1 MAAYGAMPAEAAPL
15 THLSLHPKG
24 ARTARIDFTLVLTNV
39 FLPVAIFATA
49 FLALSFKLRYDT
61 WWLACIVAVVALLPA
76 VYVGLQMRS
85 RFSKEGSNST
95 HGRWL
100 RLLFIFCI
108 CAWAAGVILG
118 MLNFS
123 SNLQPYY
130 DMQGL
135 NYYTSVDASKSG
147 QSHIDAGRLM
157 FQPGSKVELKRA
169 MGVKVS
175 NTYCV
180 APIVNPNV
188 PFEGRQY
195 DYWAVGM
202 DCCSSVQPQEDWH
215 CGEVDNQLAFAGMRL
230 MSEVPRPFYRMA
242 VQEAEATYKLR
253 ASHPIFIEWMQDP
266 AAKIASWHET
276 GTRFF
281 LKCLFS
287 FIVLMFFLAF
297 SASLY
302 FSRAFSESHPCKG
315 TGFMKYLEANPD
327 HDFYG
332 EEGYDDGLSKRII
345 T

>member
-1 MAAYGAMPAEAAPL
+1 MAAYGSMPADAAPL

-24 ARTARIDFTLVLTNV
+24 ARTARIDFSLIFINV
-39 FLPVAIFATA
+39 FLPVATFAAA
-49 FLALSFKLRYDT
+49 FLALSFKLQYDM
-61 WWLACIVAVVALLPA
+61 WFLAWIVALAALLPA
-76 VYVGLQMRS
+76 VYVGFQMKKA
-85 RFSKEGSNST
+85 FHKEGSNST

-108 CAWAAGVILG
+108 CAWVAGAILG
-118 MLNFS
+118 EANFT

-157 FQPGSKVELKRA
+157 FQAGTHVQLKRA
-169 MGVKVS
+169 MGVHIS
-175 NTYCV
+175 STYCV

-188 PFEGRQY
+188 PFAEREY

-202 DCCSSVQPQEDWH
+202 DCCSSVQPQQDWH
-215 CGEVDNQLAFAGMRL
+215 CGEVNNHLALGGMRL
-230 MSEVPRPFYRMA
+230 MSDAPRSFYRMA
-242 VQEAEATYKLR
+242 VQEAEATYKMK
-253 ASHPIFIEWMQDP
+253 ASHPIFLEWMQDP
-266 AAKIASWHET
+266 AAKMASWRDA
-276 GTRFF
+276 GMRFF
-281 LKCLFS
+281 IKCLFS

-327 HDFYG
+327 HDFIA
-332 EEGYDDGLSKRII
+332 EEGYNQFPTKSII